1 MQGRGFV
8 SLLQLHW
15 ILCSASAIQRE
26 ELFPFGA
33 HTQDHTLQ
41 PGDDE
46 TSQVTNLKRPFVFYD
61 TQFSDLYV
69 GTNGIISPQDFPRET
84 QYVDDGFPT
93 DFPVIAP
100 YLSDIDTSNGRG
112 RIYYREDDSPDVL
125 DRAGQEIR
133 RGFPQSSFS
142 PTNAFIATWE
152 NVAPYEEITRS
163 DASSDWFNTFQAVL
177 AFDESNT
184 YAIFLYPEDGLQFFG
199 TRPKESYNVQ
209 IELPARVGFSRG
221 ETGFLLWRSEGPY
234 YSVTSNEQTVKNL
247 YQMGNSGTR
256 GVWVF
261 HIGGTSSFN
270 NVEQAKIGEAPSE
283 GDSIVTLD
291 STLSGPAM
299 SDTLESEYTETEDYK
314 QYYEDEDEEELEYI
328 PPVSTEP
335 EDRVDGIPDNP
346 PYPDGGIIPSYPEGY
361 PEAGVVSSYP
371 ESGALPSYL
380 NRHPEGGAG
389 SRYPGGYSV
398 PESLPRNPL
407 PVTHD
412 RHVVSVEEDERLGA
426 GVFSYSTGTKETCER
441 NQGQCSHHASCT
453 DYSSGFC
460 CHCHSGYYG
469 NGRECLPAGVTQ
481 RVNGKVNGKLTVG
494 ASRMPVEFQ
503 NADLHAYVVVNDGRA
518 FTAIS
523 QIPEV
528 VGWAMQSLSIIGDLF
543 GWLFAVEQPGF
554 KNGFSIAGAK
564 FIRNVDITFYP
575 GNEKLNIMQ
584 IAQGLDT
591 QNYLSV
597 ATEIEGELP
606 NIAQGATVQIQ
617 PYNEL
622 YHHSSS
628 AMTSTAYREYSVE
641 SRNGETQ
648 TLRFQLRQ
656 NITYYDCEHA
666 PRTIPSTQQLNADR
680 IFVLYDQSEQ
690 VVRYAMINQ
699 IGPARGNLRPETANP
714 CQDGRHSCDER
725 AQCFPIN
732 EREHVC
738 KCAPGYQGDGKVC
751 TDIDECADIGSHEC
765 GEHTD
770 CINVPGSYGCEC
782 QRGYEILG
790 NGNTCVQVTGRPKTT
805 CEEQR
810 DEVKAEFSPR
820 GNRPHFGMHVPQCDE
835 QGNFR
840 PQQCHSSTGQ
850 CWCVDT
856 WGREIPG
863 SRTSPGNNPPQCG
876 LSEPIERPKTACEQ
890 HRERLQTELSLRGSL
905 AFVGVH
911 IPECDED
918 GNFRPMQCH
927 ASSGHCWCVYE
938 NGQEIP
944 GTRTSPG
951 TSQPQCRLPEHI
963 ERPKTA
969 CEQHRERL
977 RAELNLREPLV
988 GVHIPECDEE
998 GNFRPLQCHG
1008 STGHCWCVNENG
1020 QELPGTRTPPG
1031 TGQPQCG
1038 QPASNERPKT
1048 ACEQYRERLQA
1059 ESYGSQPLV
1068 GVHIPECDEE
1078 GRFRPLQCHSSTGHC
1093 WCVYENGQEI
1103 PGTRTPPGTGQ
1114 PQCGQPE
1121 PIERPKTA
1129 CEQHRERL
1137 QTLVGIH
1144 IPECDEEGRFR
1155 PLQCHGSSGH
1165 CWCVYENGQEIPG
1178 TRTPPGTGQPQCGQP
1193 ASNERPKT
1201 ACELHRERLQA
1212 ELTLRGPQ
1220 PLVGIHTP
1228 ECDEDG
1234 NFRPLQCHGST
1245 GYCWCVYENGQEILG
1260 TRTPPGTGQP
1270 RCGLPAPNERPK
1282 TACEQ
1287 HRERLRAEL
1296 TLRGPQPLVGIH
1308 IPECDEDGNF
1318 RPLQCHSSTG
1328 YCWCVYENGQE
1339 IPGTRTSPGT
1349 DQPRCGQPATDE
1361 RPKTVCEQYREQLQ
1375 TELSPHESQPRV
1387 GVHFPECDEDGNFRP
1402 LQCHGSTGHCWCVD
1416 ERGQEIPGT
1425 RTPPGSDQPRCG
1437 LPEPVERP
1445 KTACEQHRERLQAE
1459 LSLRGSLAFVGVHI
1473 PECDEEGRFRSLQC
1487 HSSTGHC
1494 WCVNENGQELPGTR
1508 TPPGT
1513 ARPQCG
1519 QPEPIERPKT
1529 TCEQHRER
1537 LQTELSQRAPQSL
1550 VGVHIPECDEEGRFR
1565 PLQCHSSTGHC
1576 WCVYENGQ
1584 EIPGTRTP
1592 PGTGQPRC
1600 GLSENVERPK
1610 TTCEQHRERLE
1621 TELNLRGSEHLVG
1634 VHIPE
1639 CDEEGRFR
1647 PLQCHGSTGH
1657 CWCVYENGQQ
1667 VPGTRTP
1674 PGTGQPECGQ
1684 PENIER
1690 PKTACEQLRERLE
1703 TELSLRGSQPLGGV
1717 HIPECDE
1724 EGRFRPLQCHESTD
1738 YCWCVT
1744 ENGQEIPGSR
1754 TAPGTGQP
1762 QCRLPEHIE
1771 RPKTACE
1778 QHRVRLQTE
1787 LNRRGSQPPV
1797 GIHIPECDE
1806 EGRFRPLQCHD
1817 STGHCW
1823 CVYENGQEIPG
1834 TRTPPGT
1841 GQPQCGQPEH
1851 IERPKTA
1858 CEQHRERL
1866 QAELNLRG
1874 SHVGGHIPEC
1884 DEEGRFRP
1892 LQCHGSTGHCWCV
1905 SENGQEIPRTRT
1917 PPGTGQPQCGLPE
1930 HMERPKTA
1938 CEQHRERLQAEL
1950 NLREPLVGGHI
1961 PECDE
1966 EGKFKPLQCHGS
1978 TGHCWC
1984 VNENGQEIPGTRT
1997 PPGTGQPQCG
2007 QPEHIERPKTACE
2020 QHRERLLTELSLRG
2034 SEHLVG
2040 VHIPEC
2046 DEEGRFRPLQCH
2058 GSTGHCWCVYENG
2071 QEITGTR
2078 TPPGTGQPQC
2088 GQPENIE
2095 RPMTACEQHRE
2106 RLRAQLN
2113 LREPLVGGHI
2123 PECDEEGRFRP
2134 LQCHGSTGHC
2144 WCVNE
2149 NGQEIP
2155 GTRTPPGTGQP
2166 QCGQPEHVERPMTAC
2181 EQHRERLRAELNLP
2195 EPLFGGHI
2203 PECDE
2208 EGRFRPLQCHG
2219 STGHCW
2225 CVNENGQD
2233 IPGTRTPPG
2242 TGQPQCGQ
2250 PEHIERPKTACEQ
2263 QRERLQAEL
2272 NLREPLVGV
2281 HIPECDEEGR
2291 FRPLQCHSST
2301 GHCWCVN
2308 EYGQEIPGTRTPP
2321 GTGQPQCGQPEHIER
2336 PKTACEQHRER
2347 LQTELGLRGSLVGVH
2362 IPECDEEGRFRP
2374 LQCHSS
2380 TGHCWCVYENGQEIP
2395 GTRTPPGTGQPQ
2407 CGQPEHIER
2416 PKTACE
2422 QHRERLQTELSLR
2435 GDLAFVGVQIPE
2447 CDEDGNFRPLQCH
2460 GSTGHC
2466 WCVNENGQEI
2476 PGTRTPPGTSQP
2488 RCGLPE
2494 PIEQPK
2500 TVCEQHREVLQAEV
2514 NLRGSHILVGI
2525 HIPECD
2531 EEGNFRPLQCH
2542 SSTGHCWC
2550 VDERGEEIPGTRTP
2564 PGTSQPQCGQPEHIE
2579 RPKTA
2584 CEQYRERLQAESY
2597 GSQPLVGVH
2606 IPECDEEGRFRP
2618 LQCHSSTGHCWCVYE
2633 NGQEIPGTR
2642 TPPGTGQPRCGLS
2655 ATIEGPNTACEQLQ
2669 ERLRGSQPH
2678 SGVHIPECDEDGNFR
2693 PLQCHDSTGHCWCVD
2708 ERGQEIPGTRTSP
2721 GTGQPQC
2728 GQPAQTEYPKTAC
2741 VEQRDQIQAE
2751 LRLRRPRPAVGAYI
2765 PQCDAEGNFRPLQCH
2780 SSTGHCWCVDEL
2792 GREIPGT
2799 RTLPGNDQPQC
2810 ELRGRDPQNVESTQR
2825 QPTVCERWRLS
2836 LLEHYSGRPAD
2847 DQYIPECDEFGNF
2860 RPLQCHGKS
2869 EYCWCVDKEG
2879 REIQGTRT
2887 EPGSPPA
2894 CIPTVAPPITQPSAA
2909 PIVTP
2914 PRTGTFLL
2922 YAQGQHIGY
2931 LPLNGTQLN
2940 KEGAKSLLALHGS
2953 IVIGID
2959 YDCRDKMAYWTDVAG
2974 RTINRVSLEPG
2985 AEPDIIINSD
2995 LMSPEGLTIDYLH
3008 RSMFWTDS
3016 GLDKI
3021 ETAKVDGSD
3030 RRVLVDTDLVN
3041 PRGIAVDSL
3050 NGNLY
3055 WTDWNREA
3063 PKIEISRVDGTN
3075 RRVLVK
3081 NDIGL
3086 PNGLTFD
3093 PFSSQLCWADAG
3105 TKDLECIFSD
3115 GTGRH
3120 VVQHGL
3126 NYPFSIV
3133 AYADHFYYTDWRRD
3147 GIIVVTKDNN
3157 QIIDEYLPDQRS
3169 HLYGITVAYP
3179 RCPHGRK

>member
-1193 ASNERPKT
+1193 
-1201 ACELHRERLQA
+1201 
-1212 ELTLRGPQ
+1212 
-1220 PLVGIHTP
+1220 
-1228 ECDEDG
+1228 
-1234 NFRPLQCHGST
+1234 
-1245 GYCWCVYENGQEILG
+1245 
-1260 TRTPPGTGQP
+1260 
-1270 RCGLPAPNERPK
+1270 
-1282 TACEQ
+1282 
-1287 HRERLRAEL
+1287 
-1296 TLRGPQPLVGIH
+1296 
-1308 IPECDEDGNF
+1308 
-1318 RPLQCHSSTG
+1318 
-1328 YCWCVYENGQE
+1328 
-1339 IPGTRTSPGT
+1339 
-1349 DQPRCGQPATDE
+1349 
-1361 RPKTVCEQYREQLQ
+1361 
-1375 TELSPHESQPRV
+1375 
-1387 GVHFPECDEDGNFRP
+1387 
-1402 LQCHGSTGHCWCVD
+1402 
-1416 ERGQEIPGT
+1416 
-1425 RTPPGSDQPRCG
+1425 
-1437 LPEPVERP
+1437 
-1445 KTACEQHRERLQAE
+1445 
-1459 LSLRGSLAFVGVHI
+1459 
-1473 PECDEEGRFRSLQC
+1473 
-1487 HSSTGHC
+1487 
-1494 WCVNENGQELPGTR
+1494 
-1508 TPPGT
+1508 
-1513 ARPQCG
+1513 
-1519 QPEPIERPKT
+1519 
-1529 TCEQHRER
+1529 
-1537 LQTELSQRAPQSL
+1537 
-1550 VGVHIPECDEEGRFR
+1550 
-1565 PLQCHSSTGHC
+1565 
-1576 WCVYENGQ
+1576 
-1584 EIPGTRTP
+1584 
-1592 PGTGQPRC
+1592 
-1600 GLSENVERPK
+1600 
-1610 TTCEQHRERLE
+1610 
-1621 TELNLRGSEHLVG
+1621 
-1634 VHIPE
+1634 
-1639 CDEEGRFR
+1639 
-1647 PLQCHGSTGH
+1647 
-1657 CWCVYENGQQ
+1657 
-1667 VPGTRTP
+1667 
-1674 PGTGQPECGQ
+1674 
-1684 PENIER
+1684 
-1690 PKTACEQLRERLE
+1690 
-1703 TELSLRGSQPLGGV
+1703 
-1717 HIPECDE
+1717 
-1724 EGRFRPLQCHESTD
+1724 
-1738 YCWCVT
+1738 
-1744 ENGQEIPGSR
+1744 
-1754 TAPGTGQP
+1754 
-1762 QCRLPEHIE
+1762 EHIE

-2308 EYGQEIPGTRTPP
+2308 EYGQEIPGTRTPPGTGQPQCGQPEHIERPKTACEQHRERLQTELGLRGSPLPVGIHIPECDEDGNFRPLQCHDSTGHCWCVDENGQEIPGTRTPP

>member
-1 MQGRGFV
+1 MLGSGFV

-15 ILCSASAIQRE
+15 ILCSVCAIQRE

-33 HTQDHTLQ
+33 HTQDLTLQ

-69 GTNGIISPQDFPRET
+69 GTNGIISPHDFPRET

-125 DRAGQEIR
+125 DRAGQAIR

-163 DASSDWFNTFQAVL
+163 GASSDWFNTFQAIL

-184 YAIFLYPEDGLQFFG
+184 YAIFLYPADGLQFFG

-270 NVEQAKIGEAPSE
+270 NVEQAKIGQEPSE

-299 SDTLESEYTETEDYK
+299 ADTLESEYTETEDYK
-314 QYYEDEDEEELEYI
+314 QYYEGDDEQELEYI
-328 PPVSTEP
+328 PPISTEP
-335 EDRVDGIPDNP
+335 EDRVDGIPDSP

-389 SRYPGGYSV
+389 PRYRDGYSEV
-398 PESLPRNPL
+398 ESLPRNPL

-412 RHVVSVEEDERLGA
+412 RHVVSVEEDEQLGT
-426 GVFSYSTGTKETCER
+426 GVFTYSTGTKETCER

-469 NGRECLPAGVTQ
+469 NGRECLPEGVTQ
-481 RVNGKVNGKLTVG
+481 RVNGKVNGKLMVG
-494 ASRMPVEFQ
+494 ASRMPVEFH

-680 IFVLYDQSEQ
+680 IFVLYDQNEQ

-699 IGPARGNLRPETANP
+699 IGPARGNLRPEIANP

-732 EREHVC
+732 EREHIC

-790 NGNTCVQVTGRPKTT
+790 NGNTCVQVTGRPKTA

-810 DEVKAEFSPR
+810 DEVEAEFSPR

-840 PQQCHSSTGQ
+840 PRQCHSSTGQ
-850 CWCVDT
+850 CWCVDA

-905 AFVGVH
+905 GF
-911 IPECDED
+911 
-918 GNFRPMQCH
+918 
-927 ASSGHCWCVYE
+927 
-938 NGQEIP
+938 
-944 GTRTSPG
+944 
-951 TSQPQCRLPEHI
+951 
-963 ERPKTA
+963 
-969 CEQHRERL
+969 
-977 RAELNLREPLV
+977 V

-998 GNFRPLQCHG
+998 GNFRPM
-1008 STGHCWCVNENG
+1008 
-1020 QELPGTRTPPG
+1020 
-1031 TGQPQCG
+1031 
-1038 QPASNERPKT
+1038 
-1048 ACEQYRERLQA
+1048 
-1059 ESYGSQPLV
+1059 
-1068 GVHIPECDEE
+1068 
-1078 GRFRPLQCHSSTGHC
+1078 
-1093 WCVYENGQEI
+1093 
-1103 PGTRTPPGTGQ
+1103 
-1114 PQCGQPE
+1114 
-1121 PIERPKTA
+1121 
-1129 CEQHRERL
+1129 
-1137 QTLVGIH
+1137 
-1144 IPECDEEGRFR
+1144 
-1155 PLQCHGSSGH
+1155 QCHGSS
-1165 CWCVYENGQEIPG
+1165 
-1178 TRTPPGTGQPQCGQP
+1178 
-1193 ASNERPKT
+1193 
-1201 ACELHRERLQA
+1201 
-1212 ELTLRGPQ
+1212 
-1220 PLVGIHTP
+1220 
-1228 ECDEDG
+1228 
-1234 NFRPLQCHGST
+1234 
-1245 GYCWCVYENGQEILG
+1245 
-1260 TRTPPGTGQP
+1260 
-1270 RCGLPAPNERPK
+1270 
-1282 TACEQ
+1282 
-1287 HRERLRAEL
+1287 
-1296 TLRGPQPLVGIH
+1296 
-1308 IPECDEDGNF
+1308 
-1318 RPLQCHSSTG
+1318 
-1328 YCWCVYENGQE
+1328 
-1339 IPGTRTSPGT
+1339 
-1349 DQPRCGQPATDE
+1349 
-1361 RPKTVCEQYREQLQ
+1361 
-1375 TELSPHESQPRV
+1375 
-1387 GVHFPECDEDGNFRP
+1387 
-1402 LQCHGSTGHCWCVD
+1402 
-1416 ERGQEIPGT
+1416 
-1425 RTPPGSDQPRCG
+1425 
-1437 LPEPVERP
+1437 
-1445 KTACEQHRERLQAE
+1445 
-1459 LSLRGSLAFVGVHI
+1459 
-1473 PECDEEGRFRSLQC
+1473 
-1487 HSSTGHC
+1487 GHC

-1519 QPEPIERPKT
+1519 QSEPIERPKT
-1529 TCEQHRER
+1529 ACEQHRER
-1537 LQTELSQRAPQSL
+1537 LQTELSLRGSQPL
-1550 VGVHIPECDEEGRFR
+1550 VGVYIPECDEEGNFR
-1565 PLQCHSSTGHC
+1565 PLQCHGSTGHC
-1576 WCVYENGQ
+1576 WCVDENGQ

-1592 PGTGQPRC
+1592 PGTGQPQCR
-1600 GLSENVERPK
+1600 LPENIERPK

-1647 PLQCHGSTGH
+1647 PLQCHGSTGY
-1657 CWCVYENGQQ
+1657 CWCVYENGQEIF
-1667 VPGTRTP
+1667 GTRTP
-1674 PGTGQPECGQ
+1674 PGTGQPECRL
-1684 PENIER
+1684 PENIEH

-1703 TELSLRGSQPLGGV
+1703 TELSPRGSQPLVGV

-1744 ENGQEIPGSR
+1744 ENGQEIPGTR
-1754 TAPGTGQP
+1754 TPPGTGQP
-1762 QCRLPEHIE
+1762 ECRLPEHIE
-1771 RPKTACE
+1771 RPKMACE
-1778 QHRVRLQTE
+1778 QHRERLETE

-1797 GIHIPECDE
+1797 GI
-1806 EGRFRPLQCHD
+1806 
-1817 STGHCW
+1817 
-1823 CVYENGQEIPG
+1823 
-1834 TRTPPGT
+1834 
-1841 GQPQCGQPEH
+1841 
-1851 IERPKTA
+1851 
-1858 CEQHRERL
+1858 
-1866 QAELNLRG
+1866 
-1874 SHVGGHIPEC
+1874 
-1884 DEEGRFRP
+1884 
-1892 LQCHGSTGHCWCV
+1892 
-1905 SENGQEIPRTRT
+1905 
-1917 PPGTGQPQCGLPE
+1917 
-1930 HMERPKTA
+1930 
-1938 CEQHRERLQAEL
+1938 
-1950 NLREPLVGGHI
+1950 
-1961 PECDE
+1961 
-1966 EGKFKPLQCHGS
+1966 
-1978 TGHCWC
+1978 
-1984 VNENGQEIPGTRT
+1984 
-1997 PPGTGQPQCG
+1997 
-2007 QPEHIERPKTACE
+2007 
-2020 QHRERLLTELSLRG
+2020 
-2034 SEHLVG
+2034 
-2040 VHIPEC
+2040 
-2046 DEEGRFRPLQCH
+2046 
-2058 GSTGHCWCVYENG
+2058 
-2071 QEITGTR
+2071 
-2078 TPPGTGQPQC
+2078 
-2088 GQPENIE
+2088 
-2095 RPMTACEQHRE
+2095 
-2106 RLRAQLN
+2106 
-2113 LREPLVGGHI
+2113 
-2123 PECDEEGRFRP
+2123 
-2134 LQCHGSTGHC
+2134 
-2144 WCVNE
+2144 
-2149 NGQEIP
+2149 
-2155 GTRTPPGTGQP
+2155 
-2166 QCGQPEHVERPMTAC
+2166 
-2181 EQHRERLRAELNLP
+2181 
-2195 EPLFGGHI
+2195 
-2203 PECDE
+2203 
-2208 EGRFRPLQCHG
+2208 
-2219 STGHCW
+2219 
-2225 CVNENGQD
+2225 
-2233 IPGTRTPPG
+2233 
-2242 TGQPQCGQ
+2242 
-2250 PEHIERPKTACEQ
+2250 
-2263 QRERLQAEL
+2263 
-2272 NLREPLVGV
+2272 
-2281 HIPECDEEGR
+2281 
-2291 FRPLQCHSST
+2291 
-2301 GHCWCVN
+2301 
-2308 EYGQEIPGTRTPP
+2308 
-2321 GTGQPQCGQPEHIER
+2321 
-2336 PKTACEQHRER
+2336 
-2347 LQTELGLRGSLVGVH
+2347 H

-2395 GTRTPPGTGQPQ
+2395 GTRTPPGTGQPECGQPEHIERPKTACEQHRERLQAELNLRGSQSLVGVHIPECDEEGRFRPLQCHSSTGYCWCVNENGQEIPRTRMAPGTGQPQCGLPEHMERPKTACEQHRERLRAELNLREPLVGVHIPECDEDGNFRPLQCHGSTGHCWCVNENGQEIPGTRTPPGTGQPQ
-2407 CGQPEHIER
+2407 CGQPEPIERPKTACEQHRERLQTELRLRGSQPLVGVHIPECDEEGRFRPLQCHASTDYCWCVYENGQEIPGTRTPPGTGQPQCRLPEHIERPKTACEQHRERLRAELNLREPLVGVHIPECDEEGKFRPLQCHASTGYCWCVYENGQELPGTRTPPGTDQPQCGQPERIER

-2435 GDLAFVGVQIPE
+2435 GSPLPVGIHIPECDEDGNFRPLQCHSSTGHCWCVNENGQEIPGTRTPPGTGQPQCRLPEHIERPKTACEQHRERLQTELNLRGSQPPVGVHIPECDEEGRFRPLQCHGSTGYCWCVYENGQEVPGTRTPPGTGQPQCGQPEHIEQPKTACEQHRERLQTELSLRGSQAFVGVHIPE

-2494 PIEQPK
+2494 PIERPK

-2531 EEGNFRPLQCH
+2531 EDGNFRPLQCH

-2550 VDERGEEIPGTRTP
+2550 VDERGDEISGTRTP

-2579 RPKTA
+2579 RPKTV
-2584 CEQYRERLQAESY
+2584 CEQHRERLQ

-2618 LQCHSSTGHCWCVYE
+2618 LQCHGSTGYCWCVNE

-2642 TPPGTGQPRCGLS
+2642 TPPGTGQPQCGLS
-2655 ATIEGPNTACEQLQ
+2655 ATIEGPKTACEQLQ
-2669 ERLRGSQPH
+2669 ERLRAELSLRGSQPH

-2693 PLQCHDSTGHCWCVD
+2693 PLQCHGSTGYCWCVD
-2708 ERGQEIPGTRTSP
+2708 ERGQEIPGTRTP
-2721 GTGQPQC
+2721 TVTGQPQC
-2728 GQPAQTEYPKTAC
+2728 GLPAQTEYPKTAC

-2751 LRLRRPRPAVGAYI
+2751 LSVRRARPAVGTYI

-2780 SSTGHCWCVDEL
+2780 SSTGHCWCVDEV

-2799 RTLPGNDQPQC
+2799 RALPGNDQPQC
-2810 ELRGRDPQNVESTQR
+2810 ELRGRDSQNVEPTQR

-2836 LLEHYSGRPAD
+2836 LLEHYGGRPAD

-2860 RPLQCHGKS
+2860 RPLQCHGNS
-2869 EYCWCVDKEG
+2869 EYCWCVGKEG

-2959 YDCRDKMAYWTDVAG
+2959 YDCRDKMAYWTDVSG

-3021 ETAKVDGSD
+3021 ETAKVDGTD

-3063 PKIEISRVDGTN
+3063 PKIEISRVDGTS

-3147 GIIVVTKDNN
+3147 GIIVVTKDDN

-3179 RCPHGRK
+3179 GCPHGVMEVETVNDFKRELDG